1 MGLSLLSLKAAFLIS
16 ITRFRALI
24 LLFLLTTA
32 TPIMTP
38 VTMSKTGATIAI
50 ITIAELEEELEVSD
64 VVPFV
69 PVLLPL
75 STLPVPLL
83 VLPLL
88 DEPSPELLEEP
99 SPELFDDPSPELLEE
114 PSPELLE
121 DPSPELFDE
130 PSPELVEPSPELVEP
145 SPELLED
152 PSPELFD
159 EPSPELEEPSP
170 ELVEPSPEFESVE
183 LVAGSSTTGGTY

>member
-88 DEPSPELLEEP
+88 DELSSELLVEPSPELLEEP

-145 SPELLED
+145 SPE
-152 PSPELFD
+152 
-159 EPSPELEEPSP
+159 
-170 ELVEPSPEFESVE
+170 FESVE